1 MKNKTI
7 GIYLI
12 TERETGK
19 MYVGLSKRRDGIEGR
34 WVKHK
39 SRFPEALFSYEIL
52 LPCPPETTR
61 EELSNLEKFY
71 IRELDCMEP
80 NGFNKTSGGTRGSE
94 VSEETRKR
102 QSTALKGRVKGP
114 MSAEH
119 RAKRS
124 AAMKGKNKGRV
135 PPNKGVPMSAET
147 RAKCSAANKGRVQSA
162 ETRAKR
168 SAANKGKVPSNKG
181 KPKSEEQKMKLSES
195 AKARAALKRAAKAA
209 AEAALEALLFA
220 ETETILSLERIP
232 PSL

>member
-1 MKNKTI
+1 MKNKTC

-19 MYVGLSKRRDGIEGR
+19 MYVGLAKRRDGIEGR

-102 QSTALKGRVKGP
+102 QSTALKGKIKGRVQ
-114 MSAEH
+114 SAEH

-124 AAMKGKNKGRV
+124 AAMKGKNKGSV
-135 PPNKGVPMSAET
+135 PPNKGVPMSEEQ
-147 RAKCSAANKGRVQSA
+147 K
-162 ETRAKR
+162 AKR
-168 SAANKGKVPSNKG
+168 SATLKGRAPPNKGKRM
-181 KPKSEEQKMKLSES
+181 SEEQKAKRSESMKAKNKGKTLSEETKAKLSAA
-195 AKARAALKRAAKAA
+195 AKAHAALKRAAKAA
-209 AEAALEALLFA
+209 AEAALEALLTPEIIFF
-220 ETETILSLERIP
+220 P
-232 PSL
+232 V